1 MSSLD
6 PERTSTEVPGDSA
19 VGENAAESSP
29 ARIEPRRIG
38 AIREE
43 PYFASPVFACPSCGY
58 LATVGLPECPRCF
71 ASLPQPAS
79 RMRLAVRGLQWGV
92 VIGGFG
98 LLVGM
103 PWWALTIAW
112 TIAVGWELARQ
123 RLPRHPAQFGGD

>member
-112 TIAVGWELARQ
+112 TIAVGWELGRQ